1 MESCYDFSGFVFFNS
16 VGGGTGSGLGSRLY
30 ESLEKSY
37 EKKNRVGISIY
48 PSPKL
53 ATAITEPYNTGLAT
67 EKFREYSNAL
77 FFLDN
82 EALYNICENNLD
94 VEYPNYANVNQ
105 IIA

>member
-1 MESCYDFSGFVFFNS
+1 MESCDDFSGYFLILLEV
-16 VGGGTGSGLGSRLY
+16 VLVLGLDQLY

-53 ATAITEPYNTGLAT
+53 ATAITEPYNTVLAT
-67 EKFREYSNAL
+67 DKLREHSNAL

-82 EALYNICENNLD
+82 EALYNICENHLD